1 MSEASATTRR
11 ELGGYEITTT
21 GGTVSIFF
29 AGIFTEIEDSRTA
42 NTNAHTNY
50 EIVQVAYVIESDSE
64 SDEGSNYDIQD
75 SSFVVNDEET
85 TNFYE
90 EEEERN
96 FISKDCK
103 W

>member
-29 AGIFTEIEDSRTA
+29 ARIFTEIEDSRTA

-50 EIVQVAYVIESDSE
+50 EIVQVSDVIDSGSDS
-64 SDEGSNYDIQD
+64 DECWG
-75 SSFVVNDEET
+75 ELK
-85 TNFYE
+85 TNWNTGYHPYQAGTNMVTSE
-90 EEEERN
+90 V
-96 FISKDCK
+96 KYQGDLMT
-103 W
+103 